1 MPQFVLI
8 DPSIAA
14 LGGHHYEY
22 AVRVLRAAEQAGYT
36 PVLAANRAFLGTG
49 PLPCRVLPA
58 FRYGFFGPPPPRT
71 AGDLLRKLTHRD
83 RSTPQGPS
91 RRASTRASQ
100 LHGLLLRSA
109 TSAWHRTAF
118 WRQRRAFARDSI
130 RMFQG
135 IRLAEGDRV
144 FLPTLSS
151 AEMLGLLPLFGA
163 NPETANA
170 AWHLLFRRDVTGGRE
185 GSQQRLRAAFREFHE
200 GLRGQTVSFHTDT
213 DPLTAD
219 YNRLG
224 VACFQ
229 TLPIPAADGSHNP
242 KSKIQNPKSKIHV
255 VYLGDARLEKG
266 YQWLPR
272 LVEGAVAAGLP
283 VRFTFQSNCSLAAA
297 EPAVTAARQ
306 RLAALPPHY
315 GVTLVNSPLSSEAYR
330 ALLLSADVVIL
341 PYDREAYRAR
351 SSGIFAEAL
360 AAGIPTLVP
369 AGTWMASQLAPVR
382 QLAEL
387 AFADPADLTKHL
399 AHVLGHYD
407 LYRRATQECSLGW
420 SALHCAEGVIQRL
433 MALPTPR
440 QSPSIPRRRRDCGL
454 ER

>member
-22 AVRVLRAAEQAGYT
+22 AVRVLRAAEQAGFT

-49 PLPCRVLPA
+49 PLPWRVLPA

-71 AGDLLRKLTHRD
+71 AGDLLRTLTQRD
-83 RSTPQGPS
+83 RSTPPCPS

-130 RMFQG
+130 RLFQG

-151 AEMLGLLPLFGA
+151 AEMLGLLPLFGV
-163 NPETANA
+163 NHETANA
-170 AWHLLFRRDVTGGRE
+170 AWHLLFRRDVAGGRE
-185 GSQQRLRAAFREFHE
+185 GSQQRLRTAFHEFHE
-200 GLRGQTVSFHTDT
+200 GLCGQSVLFYTDT
-213 DPLTAD
+213 DSLTAD

-224 VACFQ
+224 VVEFQ
-229 TLPIPAADGSHNP
+229 TLPIPASSVYHGGPALVMPVHRECF
-242 KSKIQNPKSKIHV
+242 HV

-266 YQWLPR
+266 YHWLPR
-272 LVEGAVAAGLP
+272 LVEGALAAGLP
-283 VRFTFQSNCSLAAA
+283 VRFTFQSNYSLATA

-330 ALLLSADVVIL
+330 ALLLSADAVVL

-399 AHVLGHYD
+399 ADVFAHYD
-407 LYRRATQECSLGW
+407 RYRRSTQEFSRGW
-420 SALHCAEGVIQRL
+420 SALHCAEGIVQRL
-433 MALPTPR
+433 MALPVPPQTPT
-440 QSPSIPRRRRDCGL
+440 IRRP
-454 ER
+454 